1 MGVEVGGVG
10 WQVDE
15 LASPRLD
22 ELPYPLWPV
31 SPKVVHHHNLT
42 RMEGGS
48 QQALDV
54 GLEHSGGGRSFHR
67 QRRSHPF
74 RVKARKERDGVLA
87 AVSRD
92 LEEGSLTYWRVGVV
106 RGAREVWVP
115 ISSTNTNRPGSMRPT
130 SMRHRL
136 LKNSSRSAAPPD
148 LFFGSYAD
156 GPPSGTP

>member
-1 MGVEVGGVG
+1 MCLTFERASSIGLRSGELG

-31 SPKVVHHHNLT
+31 SPKVVHHRNLT
-42 RMEGGS
+42 RMESRS

-67 QRRSHPF
+67 QRRRSHPF
-74 RVKARKERDGVLA
+74 RVKARKERGVLA

-92 LEEGSLTYWRVGVV
+92 LEEGSLTYWRVGVKRSQGGV
-106 RGAREVWVP
+106 GAHLIDEHQP
-115 ISSTNTNRPGSMRPT
+115 PGID
-130 SMRHRL
+130 
-136 LKNSSRSAAPPD
+136 APD
-148 LFFGSYAD
+148 LHA
-156 GPPSGTP
+156 P